1 MAAPRFFVDIPLAP
15 GLLILPDDA
24 AHHAARVLR
33 LAAGDP
39 VVLFN
44 GEGGEH
50 HGQIAGIDRRVV
62 SVQLD
67 RFNPDN
73 RESPLDITLVQS
85 ITSGERMDYAL
96 QKAVEL
102 GVSHIVP
109 IITERASIKLK
120 ADRAEKRL
128 EHWRKVIIS
137 ACEQSGRNVI
147 PGLASICE
155 LGQWLEQK
163 TEATCLL
170 LHPQANERLS
180 SVTNVTQAVAIV
192 VGPEGGFSDQ
202 EIELMQARGCR
213 LVQLGP
219 RVLRMET
226 AGPAMLAILQAQLG
240 DL

>member
-1 MAAPRFFVDIPLAP
+1 MLP
-15 GLLILPDDA
+15 GDA
-24 AHHAARVLR
+24 AHHATRVLR

-44 GEGGEH
+44 GKGGEH

-67 RFNPDN
+67 RFSPDD

-96 QKAVEL
+96 QKATEL
-102 GVSHIVP
+102 GVSRIVP
-109 IITERASIKLK
+109 VTTERTSIKLK

-128 EHWRKVIIS
+128 EHWHKVIIS

-147 PGLASICE
+147 PGLAPVCS
-155 LGQWLEQK
+155 LRQWLEQK
-163 TEATCLL
+163 SEKTCLL
-170 LHPQANERLS
+170 LHPQAMESLS
-180 SVTNVTQAVAIV
+180 SVTNVTQPVAIV
-192 VGPEGGFSDQ
+192 VGPEGGFSEQ
-202 EIELMQARGCR
+202 EIDLLQDEGCR
-213 LVQLGP
+213 LVRMGP

-240 DL
+240 DI